1 MNFLEY
7 RKSYRRRMS
16 KIRLNVL
23 GISYSQTQTGAYALV
38 LAEEDGKRRIPII
51 VGGFE
56 AQAIAIQLEG
66 LKPPRPLT
74 HDLFLNF
81 ANTFNI
87 DLIEVTIYK
96 LEEGVFFSKLTCDNG
111 KQIVEIDART
121 SDAIAL
127 ALRFKCPIYTTED
140 IIQRAGII
148 LDFEKEGAQKQ
159 ESTAS
164 TQRDIKVESYH
175 EELKNIRTSDLKTML
190 DEAIRNENYE
200 RASMIRDEINRRKGK

>member
-1 MNFLEY
+1 ME
-7 RKSYRRRMS
+7 KV
-16 KIRLNVL
+16 KLNVL

-38 LAEEDGKRRIPII
+38 LAEENGRRRIPII

-81 ANTFNI
+81 SHTFNI
-87 DLIEVTIYK
+87 DLLEVTVYK
-96 LEEGVFFSKLTCDNG
+96 LEEGVFYSKLTCDNG
-111 KQIVEIDART
+111 QRIIEIDART

-140 IIQRAGII
+140 ILKKAGII
-148 LDFEKEGAQKQ
+148 LDFEKEAAVQSGTEPVTSPRNIQVVD
-159 ESTAS
+159 STFLEEIRKS
-164 TQRDIKVESYH
+164 NLQ
-175 EELKNIRTSDLKTML
+175 ELKDLL
-190 DEAIRNENYE
+190 DEAIQEENYE
-200 RASMIRDEINRRKGK
+200 KASLIRDEINRRKKE

>member
-1 MNFLEY
+1 
-7 RKSYRRRMS
+7 MS

-38 LAEEDGKRRIPII
+38 LAEENGKRRIPII

-81 ANTFNI
+81 SRTFKIN
-87 DLIEVTIYK
+87 LLEVTVYK
-96 LEEGVFFSKLTCDNG
+96 LEEGVFYSKLTCDNG
-111 KQIVEIDART
+111 RQIIEIDART

-127 ALRFKCPIYTTED
+127 ALRFKCPIYTTEE
-140 IIQRAGII
+140 IMRKSGII
-148 LDFEKEGAQKQ
+148 LDFEKEARSMTKSKPGSATKEIEIEENRPREGLGKVSPQ
-159 ESTAS
+159 E
-164 TQRDIKVESYH
+164 
-175 EELKNIRTSDLKTML
+175 LKTML
-190 DEAIRNENYE
+190 DEAVKNEDYE
-200 RASMIRDEINRRKGK
+200 RASLIRDEMNRRKKK